1 MASLIDHP
9 QRNNL
14 NESSRIAFFR
24 CEDGVSELVILN
36 DGILAAR
43 TGEDAV
49 DVAVR
54 DHARLVYRICYSAL
68 RNHQDAED
76 ATQDTFVR
84 VVRYRR
90 KLEEA
95 RDSRSW
101 VARIAWRVAVER
113 RRVPRHTGLEEMDSA
128 ISELRSSLASAEDV
142 LLGTEMTELL
152 ERLMVGLPP
161 KLRDPLTLSSL
172 EEMSTADIASLL
184 EISEA
189 AVRSRIARARQVLK
203 EKLASLLERKHAT

>member
-1 MASLIDHP
+1 
-9 QRNNL
+9 
-14 NESSRIAFFR
+14 
-24 CEDGVSELVILN
+24 VSELVILN

-49 DVAVR
+49 GVAVR
-54 DHARLVYRICYSAL
+54 EHARLVYRICYCVL

-84 VVRYRR
+84 VLRYRR

-95 RDSRSW
+95 RDVRSW
-101 VARIAWRVAVER
+101 IARVAWRVAVER
-113 RRVPRHTGLEEMDSA
+113 RRAPTHTGFEGLDST
-128 ISELRSSLASAEDV
+128 ISALRSSLASAEDV

-161 KLRDPLTLSSL
+161 KLRDPLLLVSL
-172 EEMSTADIASLL
+172 EEMSIGEIASLL

-189 AVRSRIARARQVLK
+189 AVRSRIARARHVLK
-203 EKLASLLERKHAT
+203 EKLTSLLEVKHET